1 MEESLQLQLDFARDL
16 MRSMD
21 QLLNTH
27 TDGVRLALNQSNML
41 VNVAVA
47 IENVNTQMESTL
59 VNSRLMTSQINSTL
73 NQNLPGS
80 NTLNSQDMSRQITS
94 SVQRSQQA
102 SNRANASIEEN
113 NRAIS
118 NATSRIRSTGR
129 DINGINSM
137 NQAIGQSNE
146 DLSAVPGALNEYHE
160 GLKNFGSTVDLAND
174 VKDVILTGGTGLLI
188 KIPKAIIGLLS
199 FGTNMMSSLIGAA
212 TKFYAFSLTLP
223 FTVSA
228 LVTPIANALRS
239 DLIEVIQAAGEEA
252 KEAFDLTSDIGRS
265 AAKMT
270 NMAKG
275 LMKEF
280 ENPKSQ
286 LAMLYG
292 QGASGAA
299 TFLRET
305 FKAVESMGHY
315 GEVFGPSIMNNTK
328 TADFVLQMQ
337 RAMGIGAQEMAYYA
351 MDAFNSGKNPVDYL
365 TELSTTIKKA
375 ADDNDLDFKA
385 ITKEFHKLRT
395 NIVDFGDMT
404 SNEIVNLTTRLRKMK
419 VKTDDAVNVFKKFS
433 TFEEAAKTSA
443 MLFQSFEM
451 NIDAFD
457 LLTARDP
464 AEMMQQFKDAM
475 FQTGR
480 SFKDLNRHEKALM
493 VSTTGISEQT
503 LSSLMSYMDQGMTY
517 AQAKEKMQK
526 NDPTVE
532 QTKMLKGLT
541 STIKQVQKTL
551 QFKSPF
557 TAFFQGLFENVQGQQ
572 ELQSAVIDLNKMYEA
587 IRSLGSKLDLSHV
600 EGITRPLIEI
610 LSKVQELITGG
621 QFTKLLRKMLKTSSE
636 FMSDL
641 AYDLETSKAAKAYKE
656 FGIKV
661 KTVTEKMLDDNDQTV
676 QRSAFTIIEEFLK
689 TPEGIDVNLAEA
701 LPNIFKKQKTGY
713 TLVKGLTLENIVS
726 SLEAAARATRNS
738 PEAQKQL
745 MTLHKSLN
753 DLFVQSFTGDDAE
766 TIKTNLEKTT
776 TIKGRVNKLYDDLL
790 DMFKSGGD
798 MFKEFHDLAGRIMGS
813 LIRGF
818 VSGTVAL
825 IKVFNGGVDQAVLD
839 LGLST
844 EKELSAMFPGED
856 PKKIS
861 ILRWLGISKKD
872 AENINN
878 DLQLESGKMIKNIPK
893 VFKIAGSLL
902 SDLKDIFVSFA
913 EGIVA
918 FIAEPFLETY
928 NRALPGVKT
937 LFLSLGFNPVKA
949 GAAIT
954 SRSVDKKEATVTHL
968 KALGDLAIK
977 KYGGIVFKRK
987 DEDSGKEEEDLYI
1000 GGQTLGGTLTML
1012 KRVKQSLVK
1021 ESMAYRFLENVNPQI
1036 EYIANQD
1043 NFTSMKPMFHQRLAL
1058 LYDLLAS
1065 AIQYDSLIP
1074 SEFLKK
1080 HKGQD
1085 YFEHLLFSL
1094 ENKYKDPNMVNQITS
1109 IDISNSLNALN
1120 KQNEEKFGL
1129 NKNKIL
1135 LDKIAEYSDPEKSI
1149 KESISK
1155 IQTRY
1160 FSPINQVAI
1169 SNWIQEW
1176 RRVYGNNKNQNQN
1189 TTTQN
1194 VNVSLNNQQK
1204 RQESNSNVVEAK
1216 DLFLKSN
1223 NIKIIANNQVFKLDK
1238 EDTVIAF
1245 KEGGYFTSLIK
1256 NVIDF
1261 KSSIFQ
1267 TKYKNIFS
1275 KTFGN
1280 IFQNNLSY
1288 LKKLKD
1294 FFIQENNREMIFVN
1308 PLENNYITNFL
1319 SNLESKISSIVSS
1332 FTCLIEKEIK
1342 FIKTDSEEYNNLLT
1356 EKITLSI
1363 LDFYDTKEDNNN
1375 VEVKSTNEV
1384 FARHKVTEEDTNMNE
1399 ASGEDILEIINM
1411 FTELSDL
1418 YNKKDVKINDVEIAY
1433 N

>member
-16 MRSMD
+16 MRSMN

-41 VNVAVA
+41 VNVAVS

-59 VNSRLMTSQINSTL
+59 FNSRLMTSQINSTL
-73 NQNLPGS
+73 SQNLPGS
-80 NTLNSQDMSRQITS
+80 NSLNSQEMSRQITG
-94 SVQRSQQA
+94 SVQKSQQA
-102 SNRANASIEEN
+102 SNRANSSIEGN
-113 NRAIS
+113 SRTIS
-118 NATSRIRSTGR
+118 TATSRIKSTNR
-129 DINGINSM
+129 DVNGINSM
-137 NQAIGQSNE
+137 NNAIGLAND
-146 DLSAVPGALNEYHE
+146 DLATVPESLSEYQE
-160 GLKNFGSTVDLAND
+160 SLENLGVAADLAND
-174 VKDVILTGGTGLLI
+174 VKDVVLTGGTGLLI

-199 FGTNMMSSLIGAA
+199 FGTNVMTSLVGAA
-212 TKFYAFSLTLP
+212 TKFYTFSLTLP
-223 FTVSA
+223 FTVTS
-228 LVTPIANALRS
+228 LVMPIANALRS
-239 DLIEVIQAAGEEA
+239 DLIEVIQSAGEDA
-252 KEAFDLTSDIGRS
+252 KEAFDLTSDIGKS

-270 NMAKG
+270 NMSKG
-275 LMKEF
+275 LMREF
-280 ENPKSQ
+280 ENPKSK

-299 TFLRET
+299 TFLKET

-351 MDAFNSGKNPVDYL
+351 MDAFISGKNPVDYL
-365 TELSTTIKKA
+365 TDLSTTIKKA

-526 NDPTVE
+526 NDPTVQ

-551 QFKSPF
+551 QFKNPF
-557 TAFFQGLFENVQGQQ
+557 SAFFQGLFENIQGQQ
-572 ELQSAVIDLNKMYEA
+572 ELQSAVIDLNRLYES
-587 IRSLGSKLDLSHV
+587 IRSLGNKLDLSHV
-600 EGITRPLIEI
+600 EGITRPLIEV

-621 QFTKLLRKMLKTSSE
+621 QFTKLLKKMLKTSSA

-689 TPEGIDVNLAEA
+689 APEGVDVNLAEA
-701 LPNIFKKQKTGY
+701 LPSIFKKQKTGY
-713 TLVKGLTLENIVS
+713 SLVKGLTLNNIVS

-753 DLFVQSFTGDDAE
+753 DLFVQSFTEDDAKKIE
-766 TIKTNLEKTT
+766 TNLQKTT

-790 DMFKSGGD
+790 DMFKTGGS

-818 VSGTVAL
+818 VSGTTSL
-825 IKVFNGGVDQAVLD
+825 INIFNGGVDQAVLD

-844 EKELSAMFPGED
+844 EKELASMFPGED

-872 AENINN
+872 AENINI
-878 DLQLESGKMIKNIPK
+878 DLQKETGKMMKNIPK
-893 VFKIAGSLL
+893 VFKIAGGLL
-902 SDLKDIFVSFA
+902 SDLKGVFVSFA

-918 FIAEPFLETY
+918 FIAKPFLDTY
-928 NRALPGVKT
+928 NNALPGVKT

-949 GAAIT
+949 GAAI
-954 SRSVDKKEATVTHL
+954 SNRDVDKKEVTIPHL

-987 DEDSGKEEEDLYI
+987 DEDSGEVEEDLYI
-1000 GGQTLGGTLTML
+1000 GGQTLGGTIAMI
-1012 KRVKQSLVK
+1012 RRIKQSLVK
-1021 ESMAYRFLENVNPQI
+1021 ESMAYRFLESVNPQI
-1036 EYIANQD
+1036 EYIADQD
-1043 NFTSMKPMFHQRLAL
+1043 NFTAINPMFHERIAL

-1065 AIQYDSLIP
+1065 AVQYDSLIP

-1085 YFEHLLFSL
+1085 YFDHMRYAL
-1094 ENKYKDPNMVNQITS
+1094 ENKS
-1109 IDISNSLNALN
+1109 IDENMQNQMSSIDVSNSLKILN
-1120 KQNEEKFGL
+1120 KINTKKFSL
-1129 NKNKIL
+1129 ANTTLADRIE
-1135 LDKIAEYSDPEKSI
+1135 EYSSP
-1149 KESISK
+1149 KESIKKSIDK
-1155 IQTRY
+1155 IQKSY
-1160 FSPINQVAI
+1160 FAPINPVMLK
-1169 SNWIQEW
+1169 NWIQEW
-1176 RRVYGNNKNQNQN
+1176 RRVYGKNKNQD
-1189 TTTQN
+1189 TTTQS
-1194 VNVSLNNQQK
+1194 VNVSLNNQQQSQK
-1204 RQESNSNVVEAK
+1204 SNSNVVEAK

-1223 NIKIIANNQVFKLDK
+1223 DIKIIANNQVFKLDK

-1256 NVIDF
+1256 NVINF
-1261 KSSIFQ
+1261 KSKVFQ

-1275 KTFGN
+1275 KTFES
-1280 IFQNNLSY
+1280 IFQNNFSY

-1294 FFIQENNREMIFVN
+1294 FFDQENNREMVSIKT
-1308 PLENNYITNFL
+1308 LENNYITDFL

-1332 FTCLIEKEIK
+1332 FVYLTEKEIK
-1342 FIKTDSEEYNNLLT
+1342 FIKTDSEEHNNLLT
-1356 EKITLSI
+1356 EKIALSI
-1363 LDFYDTKEDNNN
+1363 HNFYDAKEGNNN

-1384 FARHKVTEEDTNMNE
+1384 FARHKVTEEDTNVNE